1 MEVFADDILLASP
14 TQNATV
20 ASLNATAISTGPL
33 TLQGLLHGLLSLLWS
48 TFLRFLTFGVP
59 FIAYTGYN
67 LYNSQEKML
76 YQPKLPGLPG
86 VRTPFSLWPAY
97 LFFCTANPCEALFSY
112 FPYSTHTPNLLLFYL
127 FPPTP
132 LAILPLL
139 CSGAWRTTPP
149 P

>member
-1 MEVFADDILLASP
+1 MD
-14 TQNATV
+14 
-20 ASLNATAISTGPL
+20 SLNATATSTSMGPL

-86 VRTPFSLWPAY
+86 VRRILFSTSY
-97 LFFCTANPCEALFSY
+97 LFF
-112 FPYSTHTPNLLLFYL
+112 
-127 FPPTP
+127 PP
-132 LAILPLL
+132 
-139 CSGAWRTTPP
+139 S
-149 P
+149 